1 MTRVPPLLLA
11 AGAAAA
17 QGLIARGSASTALSR
32 ATAGAMAAASAG
44 LLLSSTTAFRRR
56 GTTVDPLAVDRAEAL
71 VTTGPF
77 RLTRNPMYT
86 VMAGLLLAHAAL
98 RRSWA
103 ALLPAAVGAAGL
115 VVTAV
120 AQDAVDGRGVRL
132 DAPVPLAVA
141 ALLALLIGWWG
152 PGGPSLRRGSR
163 SLVRSVTGVPVAR
176 VVITAC
182 LVVFAVGVLG
192 ALAVGALE
200 VSWWPD
206 VQSPMPSPEQLPS
219 R

>member
-56 GTTVDPLAVDRAEAL
+56 GTAVDPLAVDRAEAL

-103 ALLPAAVGAAGL
+103 ALLPAAGFVALIDRIQIPAEESALREKFGAAF
-115 VVTAV
+115 
-120 AQDAVDGRGVRL
+120 DAYAAA
-132 DAPVPLAVA
+132 APRW
-141 ALLALLIGWWG
+141 IG
-152 PGGPSLRRGSR
+152 PP
-163 SLVRSVTGVPVAR
+163 T
-176 VVITAC
+176 
-182 LVVFAVGVLG
+182 
-192 ALAVGALE
+192 
-200 VSWWPD
+200 
-206 VQSPMPSPEQLPS
+206 LPS
-219 R
+219 GQ

>member
-103 ALLPAAVGAAGL
+103 RSSPAMTVYIGFRLTRNGPVVTSASARSTATGSTVVPRRRNAVVDESGSPGDAAAVAP
-115 VVTAV
+115 AV
-120 AQDAVDGRGVRL
+120 ARDSAVPADPRATR
-132 DAPVPLAVA
+132 P
-141 ALLALLIGWWG
+141 
-152 PGGPSLRRGSR
+152 
-163 SLVRSVTGVPVAR
+163 
-176 VVITAC
+176 
-182 LVVFAVGVLG
+182 
-192 ALAVGALE
+192 
-200 VSWWPD
+200 
-206 VQSPMPSPEQLPS
+206 
-219 R
+219 

>member
-86 VMAGLLLAHAAL
+86 VMAGPLLAHAAL

-103 ALLPAAVGAAGL
+103 ALLPAAGFVALIDRIQIPAEESALREKFGAAF
-115 VVTAV
+115 
-120 AQDAVDGRGVRL
+120 DAYAAA
-132 DAPVPLAVA
+132 APRW
-141 ALLALLIGWWG
+141 IG
-152 PGGPSLRRGSR
+152 PPTFPSG
-163 SLVRSVTGVPVAR
+163 
-176 VVITAC
+176 
-182 LVVFAVGVLG
+182 
-192 ALAVGALE
+192 
-200 VSWWPD
+200 
-206 VQSPMPSPEQLPS
+206 Q
-219 R
+219 

>member
-103 ALLPAAVGAAGL
+103 ALLPAAGFVALIDRIQIPAEESALREKFGAAF
-115 VVTAV
+115 
-120 AQDAVDGRGVRL
+120 DAYAAA
-132 DAPVPLAVA
+132 APRWIC
-141 ALLALLIGWWG
+141 LLYT
-152 PGGPSLRRGSR
+152 S
-163 SLVRSVTGVPVAR
+163 
-176 VVITAC
+176 
-182 LVVFAVGVLG
+182 
-192 ALAVGALE
+192 
-200 VSWWPD
+200 
-206 VQSPMPSPEQLPS
+206 PSP
-219 R
+219 RDRG